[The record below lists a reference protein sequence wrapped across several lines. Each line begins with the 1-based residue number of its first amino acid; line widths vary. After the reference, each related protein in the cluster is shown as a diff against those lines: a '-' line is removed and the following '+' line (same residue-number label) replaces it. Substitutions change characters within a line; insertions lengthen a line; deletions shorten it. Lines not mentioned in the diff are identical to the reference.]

1 MSRYARFDA
10 VVLNPQP
17 LPPRE
22 MVIRWIPPVF
32 ALQGVFV
39 R

>member
-10 VVLNPQP
+10 VMLNPQP

-22 MVIRWIPPVF
+22 LVIRWIPPI
-32 ALQGVFV
+32 FV
-39 R
+39 VRPIVVR